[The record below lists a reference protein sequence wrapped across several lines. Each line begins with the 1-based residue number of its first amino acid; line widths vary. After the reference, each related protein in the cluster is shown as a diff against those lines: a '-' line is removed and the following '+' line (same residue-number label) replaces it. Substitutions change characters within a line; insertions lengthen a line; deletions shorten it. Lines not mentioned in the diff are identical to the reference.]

1 MRVFLTI
8 LGAIVGLGL
17 ASSSHEL
24 FGIALGAF
32 AGFAAGELGALRTK
46 LRALEGELAQ
56 LRKATQRLDGA
67 RGAGRGGEADV
78 REPDG
83 QTAGQHAARTG
94 EQPTS
99 TQPNA
104 GAWEPYGVAPPA
116 GAMSRAGTPGGWG
129 HTSTGAPPGS
139 GSAAPSA
146 LSAAGPE
153 RTPVAG
159 GAAAATAGADSNIG
173 AGGAT
178 ATAGAGSTIG
188 ANGMPPPS
196 TSAGRAGAIGGVR
209 PVGATAPG
217 APEGW
222 SRPGASAPR
231 REDFADAAVRVLREY
246 FTGGNTLVRVG
257 IIILFFGVAFLLR
270 YAAEHSH
277 VPIEFRLSGVAL
289 GGIVLLVLGWRL
301 RTRRAG
307 YALALQG
314 GAVGI
319 LYLTVF
325 AGLKIYSVLPPGAAF
340 VLLVIVAAFSAA
352 LAVLQNSQSFAVL
365 AVSGGFLAPI
375 LASTGH
381 GDHVLLFS
389 YYAILN
395 AGILAMAWYK
405 AWRPLNLLGFLF
417 TFVIGTAWGVLSYQ
431 PELFASTEPFLVLF
445 FLFYVAIAILFAT
458 RQPPELRGYVDG
470 TLVFGVPIVAFGLQ
484 SAMLH
489 DRRFV
494 LAFSALAVSALYL
507 VLATVLHKT
516 RQASQRL
523 LVESF
528 MALGVLFL
536 TLAVPLALD
545 GRWSAATWAL
555 EGAALVWIGC
565 RQDRR
570 LPRAFGAVL
579 QVAGGII
586 FLFDI
591 EAPQSALPI
600 LNSTF
605 LGGVMVS
612 AASVFAAAMLERY
625 RERLDSSE
633 GAVAAALYWWG
644 VLWWLFAGLAEI
656 DRRVPH
662 RFEQTTGLL
671 LMAATALISSE
682 LQRRARIP
690 FARYSAVGLLPMMIL
705 YALWAAWGFQHPFEN
720 AGWVSW
726 PLTFVAFYF
735 VCKRHEGELRSPIAN
750 GLHVGSL
757 WLLAALASWEL
768 YWMIDQGVAGGGS
781 WPTIA
786 WALVPAIMLFT
797 LPKLTARLHWP
808 IEIHRE
814 AYVGVAAVGLALYL
828 ALWSIQTN
836 VTLAGNPFPLPFVP
850 LLNPLDLAELFV
862 LLVLLRFWLYL
873 RSARLADYAILPEP
887 PVVIGLAV
895 LAFIWLNAA
904 LLRSLHHLAGVP
916 FELEALV
923 RSTLVETSISIFW
936 TVIALTTMLVATRKH
951 ARIVWLTAAGLLVVV
966 IAKLFLIDLSHT
978 GTVERIISF
987 VGVGLLM
994 LIIGYFSPLPP
1005 AAQPVRPVQT

>member
-1 MRVFLTI
+1 MRVFLAI
-8 LGAIVGLGL
+8 LGAIAGLSL

-24 FGIALGAF
+24 FGVALGAF

-46 LRALEGELAQ
+46 LRALEGELAE
-56 LRKATQRLDGA
+56 LRKSTAQRFEA
-67 RGAGRGGEADV
+67 VVRPRRGDEADV
-78 REPDG
+78 RSPDS
-83 QTAGQHAARTG
+83 AGGPQHAPHPARS
-94 EQPTS
+94 TS

-104 GAWEPYGVAPPA
+104 GAWEPYGVPPPA
-116 GAMSRAGTPGGWG
+116 GAMSRAGMPGGRAD
-129 HTSTGAPPGS
+129 TSTGARS
-139 GSAAPSA
+139 ESANTAQSVLP
-146 LSAAGPE
+146 
-153 RTPVAG
+153 
-159 GAAAATAGADSNIG
+159 GAASESPRG
-173 AGGAT
+173 AGGAK
-178 ATAGAGSTIG
+178 A
-188 ANGMPPPS
+188 ANLGEGIEVTQASAAPGGGPTVSADGMPPPIS
-196 TSAGRAGAIGGVR
+196 TGRTGAVGARGGVS
-209 PVGATAPG
+209 G
-217 APEGW
+217 
-222 SRPGASAPR
+222 PR
-231 REDFADAAVRVLREY
+231 REDFADTAVRVLREY

-257 IIILFFGVAFLLR
+257 IIILFVGVAFLLR

-277 VPIEFRLSGVAL
+277 VPIELRLSGVAL
-289 GGIVLLVLGWRL
+289 VGIVLLVVGWWL

-319 LYLTVF
+319 FYLTVF
-325 AGLKIYSVLPPGAAF
+325 AGLKIYSVLPSGAAF
-340 VLLVIVAAFSAA
+340 VLLVVIAAFSAA

-375 LASTGH
+375 LASTGK

-395 AGILAMAWYK
+395 AGILAMAWFK

-431 PELFASTEPFLVLF
+431 PRLFATTEPFLVLF

-494 LAFSALAVSALYL
+494 LAFSALGVSALYL
-507 VLATVLHKT
+507 LLATVLHKT
-516 RQASQRL
+516 RQTSQRL

-579 QVAGGII
+579 QLAGGII
-586 FLFDI
+586 FLSDI
-591 EAPQSALPI
+591 EAPQGALPI
-600 LNSTF
+600 LNSAF

-625 RERLDSSE
+625 RERLHRSE
-633 GAVAAALYWWG
+633 DALAAVLYGWG
-644 VLWWLFAGLAEI
+644 VLWWLFAGLTEI
-656 DRRVPH
+656 DRRVVPH
-662 RFEQTTGLL
+662 RLEQTAGLL

-682 LQRRARIP
+682 LERRARIR
-690 FARYSAVGLLPMMIL
+690 FARYSAIGLLPMMIL
-705 YALWAAWGFQHPFEN
+705 YALWAAWSSQHPFEN
-720 AGWVSW
+720 SGWISW
-726 PLTFVAFYF
+726 PLAFVAFY
-735 VCKRHEGELRSPIAN
+735 VACKRHEGEPRSPIAN
-750 GLHVGSL
+750 WLHVGSL

-768 YWMIDQGVAGGGS
+768 YWTIDQGIAGGGS

-808 IEIHRE
+808 IEVHRE

-828 ALWSIQTN
+828 ALWSINTN

-873 RSARLADYAILPEP
+873 RSARLSNYAILPQR
-887 PVVIGLAV
+887 PVFIGLAV

-916 FELEALV
+916 FEVEALA

-936 TVIALTTMLVATRKH
+936 TVIALITMLVATRQR
-951 ARIVWLTAAGLLVVV
+951 ARVVWLTAAGLLGVV

-1005 AAQPVRPVQT
+1005 AAQQVQPVRT